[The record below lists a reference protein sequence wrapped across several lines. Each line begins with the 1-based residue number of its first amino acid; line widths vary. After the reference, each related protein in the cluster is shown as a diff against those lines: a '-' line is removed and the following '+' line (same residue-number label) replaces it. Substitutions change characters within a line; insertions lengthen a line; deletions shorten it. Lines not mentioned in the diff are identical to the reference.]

1 MRPWI
6 IILIIGL
13 AGTAFG
19 RLGDTETQLT
29 KRYGKPF
36 SVRPGGKFNPYFDKW
51 LDFYTQGVAISC
63 GLHAGKCVTIQY
75 SRQTGF
81 KNAEFVGFKMFNNVG
96 SPIYAERSA
105 TSLKF
110 TFKKDYPEIIK
121 ASQEGI
127 SRMRKTLEPPQKSN
141 Q

>member
-6 IILIIGL
+6 IILIIGI

-19 RLGDTETQLT
+19 RLGDTEKQLIG
-29 KRYGKPF
+29 RYAEPI

-51 LDFYTQGVAISC
+51 LDFQKQGVAISC

-75 SRQTGF
+75 NRQSGF
-81 KNAEFVGFKMFNNVG
+81 NNAEFVGFKMFNDVG
-96 SPIYAERSA
+96 FPVYIERSA

-110 TFKKDYPEIIK
+110 TFKKDYPEIVK

-127 SRMRKTLEPPQKSN
+127 SRMRRTLKSSQKN
-141 Q
+141 TQ

>member
-6 IILIIGL
+6 IILIIGI

-19 RLGDTETQLT
+19 RLGDTEKQLT
-29 KRYGKPF
+29 TRYGEPI
-36 SVRPGGKFNPYFDKW
+36 SVHPGGKFNPYFDKW
-51 LDFYTQGVAISC
+51 LDFQKQGVAISC

-75 SRQTGF
+75 SRQSGF
-81 KNAEFVGFKMFNNVG
+81 KNAEFVGFKMFNDVG
-96 SPIYAERSA
+96 FPVYIERSA

-110 TFKKDYPEIIK
+110 TFQKDYPEIIK

-127 SRMRKTLEPPQKSN
+127 SRMRRTLEAPQKTT